1 MSKKYIELISLMI
14 LVVFLTSGCVAS
26 QESQNIESV
35 EDKLLEEYGQDFY
48 ELNLK
53 LKKFIKD
60 SLGEEPILIDYTI
73 DKDANYFCFVYKTK
87 IDSAYKAII
96 KLKNELELWSSTTS
110 RPVINIE
117 KHGGLAILK
126 AYSPTSGKL
135 QIWVDEEKDTVSIK
149 IYGVS

>member
-87 IDSAYKAII
+87 IDSAYK
-96 KLKNELELWSSTTS
+96 
-110 RPVINIE
+110 
-117 KHGGLAILK
+117 G
-126 AYSPTSGKL
+126 
-135 QIWVDEEKDTVSIK
+135 QF
-149 IYGVS
+149 YGIVLS